1 MKRILLICV
10 LGVFVVANVASA
22 ASVALRHNGIIN
34 DEFTMALNSSDTLE
48 LWITFEDAAVS
59 GPGAGGNVGDNGQAV
74 WISSG
79 IQLQSLMGAPVN
91 NAPLP
96 AQPHVEWDSEGA
108 GDGGIGAPGGLN
120 INGRVG
126 TAGTKNF
133 DDYNLIYQDAVEGD
147 FNIMVISD
155 GWTSAANLVFHADDL
170 RIEGKAETAAGEWQK
185 VYAPGG
191 DALPAWDEG
200 RVYAVSSPN
209 VIGFRA
215 QDIGMI
221 LTSKKKAL
229 NNIRIHVTPEPASVV
244 MLALGGLAV
253 FRRRR

>member
-22 ASVALRHNGIIN
+22 ASVALRHSGVIN

-48 LWITFEDAAVS
+48 LWITFEDAAI
-59 GPGAGGNVGDNGQAV
+59 GNANVGDNGQAV

-79 IQLQSLMGAPVN
+79 IQLKSLMGDN
-91 NAPLP
+91 SDLP
-96 AQPHVEWDSEGA
+96 ANPHVEWDSDGV
-108 GDGGIGAPGGLN
+108 GDGGVAAPGGLN

-126 TAGTKNF
+126 TFATKDF
-133 DDYNLIYQDAVEGD
+133 ADYNLIYQDAVEGD
-147 FNIMVISD
+147 FNIMVIDD
-155 GWTSAANLVFHADDL
+155 GWSSAIGLIFHADDV
-170 RIEGKAETAAGEWQK
+170 KMDAKVATAAGEWQK
-185 VYAPGG
+185 IYYPSG

-200 RVYAVSSPN
+200 RVYASSAPSVN
-209 VIGFRA
+209 GFRE
-215 QDIGMI
+215 QDLGLI

-244 MLALGGLAV
+244 MLALGGLAA

>member
-1 MKRILLICV
+1 MKRVLLCAMCV
-10 LGVFVVANVASA
+10 LMAGAAANA
-22 ASVALRHNGIIN
+22 AEVALRHDGVIN
-34 DEFTMALNSSDTLE
+34 DEFTIALGGIEIIE
-48 LWITFEDAAVS
+48 LWITFEDAA
-59 GPGAGGNVGDNGQAV
+59 GGNANVGDNGNAV

-79 IQLQSLMGAPVN
+79 IQLQSLMGSPLN
-91 NAPLP
+91 DPLP
-96 AQPHVEWDSEGA
+96 ANPHVEWDSGGV

-120 INGRVG
+120 INGRIG

-155 GWTSAANLVFHADDL
+155 GWTASAAVFHADD
-170 RIEGKAETAAGEWQK
+170 IKVDAKVETAAGEWQK
-185 VYAPGG
+185 VYHPAG

-200 RVYAVSSPN
+200 RIYAATSPR
-209 VIGFRA
+209 VLGFRA

-244 MLALGGLAV
+244 MLALGGLAA